1 MFTQAAAFSSAQKEV
16 EERRSQT
23 LQARR
28 FCFKPTR
35 LRCILASATCVEI
48 HPAFVSNYSDAK
60 ASSTMQ
66 MELEHLAA
74 QQQKE
79 PSQQSFGEETGL
91 HVRSDRLWRLSFPS
105 SARGEILSEFSKS
118 LLNKRTLCLS
128 VRGCMHACLYD
139 ACLYVCLYACL
150 CVCMSACMW
159 EGALAMCMCRDPR
172 MCMCMCMCICLCTCT
187 RARVCVCLSVYVYVY
202 IVYLYI
208 YMVPPR
214 VIHQFWCKSCECWP

>member
-48 HPAFVSNYSDAK
+48 HPAVVSNYSDAK

-74 QQQKE
+74 QRQKE
-79 PSQQSFGEETGL
+79 PSQQSL
-91 HVRSDRLWRLSFPS
+91 LWRGDWAPCQERQALEAELSFERERRDPV
-105 SARGEILSEFSKS
+105 RIFEES
-118 LLNKRTLCLS
+118 LKQAHTFPFGSWLS
-128 VRGCMHACLYD
+128 VCMH
-139 ACLYVCLYACL
+139 
-150 CVCMSACMW
+150 
-159 EGALAMCMCRDPR
+159 
-172 MCMCMCMCICLCTCT
+172 
-187 RARVCVCLSVYVYVY
+187 VCVYV
-202 IVYLYI
+202 
-208 YMVPPR
+208 
-214 VIHQFWCKSCECWP
+214 